1 MPSFPGYAFH
11 QESTAA
17 SRPRGF
23 SAPLI
28 VDSER
33 FSYTWRKI
41 PRVILYVTF
50 KRGGSIIVAPLL
62 NFRTPLQ
69 RIEDFLFFFFC
80 I

>member
-1 MPSFPGYAFH
+1 MPSPPYAFH
-11 QESTAA
+11 QESN
-17 SRPRGF
+17 SIHEGIF
-23 SAPLI
+23 HPLI

-50 KRGGSIIVAPLL
+50 KRDGSIIVAPLS
-62 NFRTPLQ
+62 NSNQ
-69 RIEDFLFFFFC
+69 RIEHFLFFNACSMMVNF